1 MPAEIKYVESGSI
14 AEEIGLEK
22 GDVIAKI
29 NGIPIKDVLDYRYL
43 INDEYIT
50 LTIKTKQNTTEE
62 VEIEKDAYEDLGVE
76 FVNSLMDTPQHCSNK
91 CVFCFIDQLPR
102 GMRKSLYF
110 KDDDTRLSFFQGNY
124 VTLTNLDDDE
134 IERLIRLRISPIN
147 ISVHTTDSA
156 LRVEMLKNPNAGR
169 IMDIMQKFHDNN
181 IDMNCQIV
189 LCPGLNDGAAL
200 QKTIFDLYSFY
211 PKVKSVSIVPVGLTK
226 HREGLCKL
234 NGVNKEI
241 ALDVLSHIHFWQD
254 KFRKETNTNFI
265 YASDEFYLKAELP
278 IPSPDYYDGYPQLEN
293 GVGLIASL
301 HEDLDEALKAPYEN
315 VSAHSVTIATGSA
328 AYKTIKE
335 ACEKITKLYPEIK
348 TDVKEIKN
356 HFFGE
361 SITVAGLLC
370 AKDIITQL
378 KGESLGDYLLIT
390 DEMLRSGSDVFLD
403 DLTLSDVSDALNI
416 EIKATPRDGF
426 SLLLSVLDK

>member
-29 NGIPIKDVLDYRYL
+29 NGIAIKDVLDYRYL

-50 LTIKTKQNTTEE
+50 LTINTKQNTTEE

-76 FVNSLMDTPQHCSNK
+76 FVNSLMDAPQHCSNK
-91 CVFCFIDQLPR
+91 CVFCFIDQLPK
-102 GMRKSLYF
+102 GMRNSLYF

-124 VTLTNLDDDE
+124 VTLTNLDDEE
-134 IERLIRLRISPIN
+134 IDRLIRLRISPIN

-156 LRVEMLKNPNAGR
+156 LRVKMLKNPNAAR
-169 IMDIMQKFHDNN
+169 IMEVMKKFYDNN

-200 QKTIFDLYSFY
+200 EKTVFDLYSLY
-211 PKVKSVSIVPVGLTK
+211 PRVKSVSIVPVGLTK
-226 HREGLCKL
+226 HREGLCRL
-234 NGVNKEI
+234 NAVNKEI
-241 ALDVLSHIHFWQD
+241 ALDVLAHIHFWQD

-278 IPSPDYYDGYPQLEN
+278 VPSPDYYDDYPQLEN

-301 HEDLDEALKAPYEN
+301 HEDLDEALKTPYEN
-315 VSAHSVTIATGSA
+315 VNAHSLTIATGSA
-328 AYKTIKE
+328 ACSTIKA
-335 ACEKITKLYPEIK
+335 ACEKITSLYPQI
-348 TDVKEIKN
+348 TVNVKEIKN
-356 HFFGE
+356 RFFGE

-370 AKDIITQL
+370 AQDIISQL

-390 DEMLRSGSDVFLD
+390 DEMLRSESDVFLD
-403 DLTLSDVSDALNI
+403 DLTLSDVSKALDI
-416 EIKATPRDGF
+416 EIKAAPRDGF